1 MGTTMKV
8 GDVKLSQTG
17 FGTLRLQNVV
27 FTSPLSTSSAALIA
41 NTPQLVFVILDLLY
55 TNLFHCIVAGKRWT
69 RFATKA
75 KALRVSTPTGN
86 QRGTYPLGLPIRYAV
101 SLLTFSTAMHW
112 LISRSIFLA
121 RANMIAVDG
130 TVSTDPDHVLSNCGY
145 SVLPG
150 IAAAASGIFL
160 LITVITLGM
169 QRYEGKMPLVATCS
183 AAISAAAHSEL
194 DKSVNATKP
203 LMWGVTWFWV
213 DKSGIVGHCSFSS
226 NQVEQPVLGASYR

>member
-1 MGTTMKV
+1 MKV

-112 LISRSIFLA
+112 LISQSIFLA

-194 DKSVNATKP
+194 DKSVDATKP

-213 DKSGIVGHCSFSS
+213 DKSGIVGH
-226 NQVEQPVLGASYR
+226 